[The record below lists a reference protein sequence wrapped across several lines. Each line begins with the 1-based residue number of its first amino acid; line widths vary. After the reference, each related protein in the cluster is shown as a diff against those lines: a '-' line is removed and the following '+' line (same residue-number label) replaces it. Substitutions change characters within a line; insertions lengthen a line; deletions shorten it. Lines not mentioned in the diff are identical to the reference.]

1 MGGVSR
7 LFGPSLDLPGVDRS
21 EDQMKA
27 GMGAWLICSTIC
39 VLSLAY
45 GQIALSAYFLA
56 PSCALPHYVA
66 KELERRR
73 S

>member
-1 MGGVSR
+1 
-7 LFGPSLDLPGVDRS
+7 
-21 EDQMKA
+21 MKA
-27 GMGAWLICSTIC
+27 GMGTWLICSTIC

-56 PSCALPHYVA
+56 LSCVLPHYVA

>member
-1 MGGVSR
+1 MV
-7 LFGPSLDLPGVDRS
+7 
-21 EDQMKA
+21 
-27 GMGAWLICSTIC
+27 AWLICSTVA

-45 GQIALSAYFLA
+45 GLLALSAYFLVL
-56 PSCALPHYVA
+56 SCALPHFVA

>member
-1 MGGVSR
+1 
-7 LFGPSLDLPGVDRS
+7 
-21 EDQMKA
+21 MKA

-39 VLSLAY
+39 VLGLAY
-45 GQIALSAYFLA
+45 NQIALSAYFLA
-56 PSCALPHYVA
+56 LSCALPHYVA